1 MVHLANQN
9 KLKAG
14 TMVRR
19 KTLFFFKVVCMELVQ
34 LAVSSCKVRIILTV
48 RAVQIFHW
56 LNFTHYGDISRQG

>member
-1 MVHLANQN
+1 
-9 KLKAG
+9 
-14 TMVRR
+14 MVRR